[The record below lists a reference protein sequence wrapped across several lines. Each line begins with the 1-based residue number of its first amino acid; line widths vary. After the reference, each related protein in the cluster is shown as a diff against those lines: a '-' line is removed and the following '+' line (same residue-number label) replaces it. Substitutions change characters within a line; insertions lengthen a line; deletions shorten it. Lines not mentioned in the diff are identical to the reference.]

1 MRVYQVCWDG
11 RAKTYRI
18 KKLAVATETPT
29 GFSQPGRP
37 VALWPSKRNTFKR
50 LVEAQAYLVSKRK
63 DGAQTVSISHPEPR
77 FGAAAWTG
85 HGLVSPGRQSDPI
98 TTLR

>member
-18 KKLAVATETPT
+18 RKLAVATETPT

-37 VALWPSKRNTFKR
+37 IALWASKRNTFR
-50 LVEAQAYLVSKRK
+50 LLRDARAYQAGKQATS
-63 DGAQTVSISHPEPR
+63 
-77 FGAAAWTG
+77 
-85 HGLVSPGRQSDPI
+85 
-98 TTLR
+98 